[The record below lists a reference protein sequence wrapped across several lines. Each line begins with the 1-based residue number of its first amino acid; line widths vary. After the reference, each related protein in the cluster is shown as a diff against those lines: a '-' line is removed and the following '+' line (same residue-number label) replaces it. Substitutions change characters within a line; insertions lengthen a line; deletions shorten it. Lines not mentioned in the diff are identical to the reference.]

1 MSHESV
7 DQFFNAARQ
16 DAILLIQ
23 LEECYTEDAFLRTAV
38 RLGADLGLEFTA
50 QDIRQSLAPAIN

>member
-23 LEECYTEDAFLRTAV
+23 LEECYSEDSFLRTAV
-38 RLGADLGLEFTA
+38 RLGAELGLEFTA
-50 QDIRQSLAPAIN
+50 QDIRRSLAPAIN